1 MPKTLLAAGILLA
14 AALGCGK
21 AGSPTAVPNPTATR
35 VPTTPR
41 VVILSIDGLR
51 PDALMS
57 NESLRAGA
65 PHILGLAARGAYTWR
80 AQTVSPSETLPGHAS
95 MLSGQ
100 PPSVHRQTWDDY
112 EPWRGYITVPTVFT
126 IARAAGLRT
135 AMVVGKDKLQHLKVP
150 GSVDGF
156 GMTNRGDADIANEA
170 IVQVQAGFDLMFV
183 HFPDVDLGG
192 HEYGWLSTGYSE
204 RVCAVD
210 RAIGRL
216 LSALPPG
223 TTIILSADHGGR
235 GTNHA
240 ARMSE
245 NLTIPWIIAGPRVV
259 ARGELARPVR
269 TTDTAAT
276 ALYVLGLALPPEA
289 EGRPVTEIFAPAP

>member
-1 MPKTLLAAGILLA
+1 MPRRALLAAGILLA
-14 AALGCGK
+14 GALGCGK
-21 AGSPTAVPNPTATR
+21 AGSPTAPTTTA
-35 VPTTPR
+35 PPPPLTPR

-51 PDALMS
+51 PDALWGG
-57 NESLRAGA
+57 GA
-65 PHILGLAARGAYTWR
+65 PHIQDLAARGAYTWR

-112 EPWRGYITVPTVFT
+112 EPWRGTIRIPTVFT

-135 AMVVGKDKLQHLKVP
+135 AMVVGKDKLQHLNVP

-156 GMTNRGDADIANEA
+156 GMTNRGDAEIANEA
-170 IVQVQAGFDLMFV
+170 IVQMQAGFDLMFV
-183 HFPDVDLGG
+183 HFPDTDLAG
-192 HEYGWLSTGYSE
+192 HEHGWLSNAYAE
-204 RVCAVD
+204 RVTAMD
-210 RAIGRL
+210 RAVARV
-216 LSALPPG
+216 LSAMPPG
-223 TTIILSADHGGR
+223 TTVILSADHGGQ

-240 ARMSE
+240 ARKAE

-259 ARGELARPVR
+259 ARGDLARPVR

-276 ALYVLGLALPPEA
+276 ALYVLGLSLPPEA
-289 EGRPVTEIFAPAP
+289 EGRPVAEIFAPAQ